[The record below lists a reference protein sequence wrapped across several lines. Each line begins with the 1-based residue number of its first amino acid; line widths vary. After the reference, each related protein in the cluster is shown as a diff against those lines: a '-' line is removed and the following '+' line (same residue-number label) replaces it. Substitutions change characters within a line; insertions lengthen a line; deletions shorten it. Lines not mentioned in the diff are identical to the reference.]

1 MNVVPVV
8 ETTISARRS
17 VPPPPPPPQSYQQQP
32 WGYNESYQQ
41 PQRQPANYEEAI
53 MTKNKYKYDLDIVRV
68 DTFKETIE
76 YLKNN

>member
-1 MNVVPVV
+1 MGAAKDNVDIVFVP
-8 ETTISARRS
+8 TT
-17 VPPPPPPPQSYQQQP
+17 
-32 WGYNESYQQ
+32 
-41 PQRQPANYEEAI
+41 NYEEAV